1 MLISYKRNQK
11 KCELIKMKHVKDK
24 DSKKKRGIA
33 ITLVIII
40 ISTSIGVVFLANYLI
55 YRNADTPVF
64 VLPIKDLN
72 VVTGVQV
79 FHDNSSISKDHHGF
93 DFAVEND
100 TEIFS
105 PIAGKIIGVEKK
117 KMFNDLW
124 IVDVIIRV
132 NAKWSMYIA
141 FEPDTYDESL
151 VDAQILNISV
161 KVGDKIEQNQSIG
174 ILNPAPGAGFA
185 HIHWNVNLHSFLHS
199 KSEDVSPYDYCSEG
213 AKIQMVDLCALFGKV
228 PDDT

>member
-1 MLISYKRNQK
+1 MKR
-11 KCELIKMKHVKDK
+11 IKDK
-24 DSKKKRGIA
+24 ESKKKRSIA
-33 ITLVIII
+33 IILVVVIA
-40 ISTSIGVVFLANYLI
+40 STSIGVVFLVNYLSFS
-55 YRNADTPVF
+55 NAATPVF
-64 VLPIKDLN
+64 ELPIQDLS

-79 FHDNSSISKDHHGF
+79 FHDNGSIHHGF
-93 DFAVEND
+93 DFTVEND

-105 PIAGKIIGVEKK
+105 PIAGKITAVETK

-124 IVDVIIRV
+124 IVDVFIRI

-151 VDAQILNISV
+151 ADAQLQNISV
-161 KVGDKIEQNQSIG
+161 KVGDIVEQNQLLG

-185 HIHWNVNLHSFLHS
+185 HIHWNVNLHSYLDPN
-199 KSEDVSPYDYCSEG
+199 SEDVSPYDYCSES
-213 AKIQMVDLCALFGKV
+213 AKILMEDLCALFGKV

>member
-1 MLISYKRNQK
+1 
-11 KCELIKMKHVKDK
+11 MKHGKDK
-24 DSKKKRGIA
+24 NSKKKRRMA

-40 ISTSIGVVFLANYLI
+40 ATTGIGVVILTNYLI
-55 YRNADTPVF
+55 YNNAETPVF
-64 VLPIKDLN
+64 VLPIKDLS

-79 FHDNSSISKDHHGF
+79 FHDNGSVSKDHHGF
-93 DFAVEND
+93 DFTVEND

-105 PIAGKIIGVEKK
+105 PIAGKITDVEKK

-141 FEPDTYDESL
+141 FEPDTYDESV

-161 KVGDKIEQNQSIG
+161 KTGDKVEQNQSLG
-174 ILNPAPGAGFA
+174 ILNPAPGATFA
-185 HIHWNVNLHSFLHS
+185 HIHWNINLHLFFHIE
-199 KSEDVSPYDYCSEG
+199 SEDVSPYDYCSEA
-213 AKIQMVDLCALFGKV
+213 AKVQMVDLCALFGKV